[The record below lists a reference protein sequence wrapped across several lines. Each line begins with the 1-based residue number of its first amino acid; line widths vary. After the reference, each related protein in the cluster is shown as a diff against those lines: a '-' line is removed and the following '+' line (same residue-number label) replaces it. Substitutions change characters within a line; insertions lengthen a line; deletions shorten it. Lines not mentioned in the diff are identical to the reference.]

1 MKSTKTRFY
10 VLFLL
15 FIVTAINYMDRA
27 NLSVAGNSIQK
38 EFDLSPTQLGLLFS
52 MFTWTYVLSQI
63 PVGYILD
70 RIGVRKLY
78 GWAVIIWSIF
88 TCLMGLASHH
98 LFTTAIAS
106 FAFLLL
112 CRALIGIAEAP
123 SFPANAKIIST
134 WFPTQERARA
144 TAFYA
149 CAQYIG
155 LAVLTPLL
163 ALIIANYGWEYSF
176 YASGGVG
183 IIFGIYW
190 LFKYRDPLESKKT
203 NAAEIEHI
211 RQGGGLGQSSTES
224 KEVKEKVKWTDVSYV
239 LKQRNIWGLFI
250 AQFAMNSTL
259 YFFLT
264 WFIIYLEKGLN
275 LSISKAGIGAVF
287 PYMMAMLGLLCSGF
301 VSDFLMK
308 KGCSRTFA
316 RKLPAILGL
325 GLAGTM
331 CFVNFFE
338 NSPVI
343 AIAILSFAF
352 FANAFSNIGWVILSD
367 IVPAKVIGTIG
378 GFFNVSG
385 NLAGI
390 ATPII
395 MGLILQATDSF
406 AYAMYYISFV
416 SVLGALSHIFVIRK
430 LDTIKLPSMSNE

>member
-1 MKSTKTRFY
+1 MKATRSRFF

-15 FIVTAINYMDRA
+15 FLATAINYMDRA
-27 NLSVAGNSIQK
+27 NLSVAGTSIQK
-38 EFDLSPTQLGLLFS
+38 EFDLSPANLGLLFS

-78 GWAVIIWSIF
+78 GCAIIIWSIF

-134 WFPTQERARA
+134 WFPTQERASS
-144 TAFYA
+144 TAIYA

-155 LAVLTPLL
+155 LALLTPVL
-163 ALIIANYGWEYSF
+163 AFIVANYGWEMSF
-176 YASGGVG
+176 YASGGAG
-183 IIFGIYW
+183 IVFGVYW
-190 LFKYRDPLESKKT
+190 LYKYRDPLENKKT
-203 NAAEIEHI
+203 NTAELEHI
-211 RQGGGLGQSSTES
+211 RQGGGLGQTSAQQKATN
-224 KEVKEKVKWTDVSYV
+224 EKVEWKDVSYV
-239 LKQRNIWGLFI
+239 LKQRNIWDLFI

-264 WFIIYLEKGLN
+264 WFIVYLEKGLN
-275 LSISKAGIGAVF
+275 LSISKAGIGAAF

-301 VSDFLMK
+301 VSDALMK
-308 KGCSRTFA
+308 KGISRTKS

-338 NSPVI
+338 DKPVI

-367 IVPAKVIGTIG
+367 IVPSKVIGTIG

-395 MGLILQATDSF
+395 MGIILQTTNSF

-416 SVLGALSHIFVIRK
+416 SVLGALSHIFIIRK
-430 LDTIKLPSMSNE
+430 LDTIKLPSMD

>member
-1 MKSTKTRFY
+1 MKATKSRFF

-27 NLSVAGNSIQK
+27 NLSVAGTSIQG
-38 EFDLSPTQLGLLFS
+38 EFALSPTQLGLLFS

-78 GWAVIIWSIF
+78 GVAVIIWSIF
-88 TCLMGLASHH
+88 TCLMGLASSS
-98 LFTTAIAS
+98 LFTTAASS

-112 CRALIGIAEAP
+112 CRALIGVAEAP

-134 WFPTQERARA
+134 WFPTQERASS
-144 TAFYA
+144 TAVYA
-149 CAQYIG
+149 CAQYLG
-155 LAVLTPLL
+155 LALLTPVL
-163 ALIIANYGWEYSF
+163 AFIVAHYGWEASF
-176 YASGGVG
+176 YVSGGVG

-190 LFKYRDPLESKKT
+190 LIKYRDPLESST
-203 NAAEIEHI
+203 VNQAELDHI
-211 RQGGGLGQSSTES
+211 RKGGGLGQNKS
-224 KEVKEKVKWTDVSYV
+224 VKEKVEWRDINHV

-264 WFIIYLEKGLN
+264 WFIVYLEKGLN
-275 LSISKAGIGAVF
+275 LSISKAGLGASF
-287 PYMMAMLGLLCSGF
+287 PYIMAMVGLLCSGF
-301 VSDFLMK
+301 LSDALMR
-308 KGCSRTFA
+308 KGLSRTFS

-331 CFVNFFE
+331 CLVNFFE
-338 NSPVI
+338 DRPII

-352 FANAFSNIGWVILSD
+352 FANAVSNIGWVIISD
-367 IVPAKVIGTIG
+367 IVPTKVVGTIG

-395 MGLILQATDSF
+395 MGVILQTTGSF
-406 AYAMYYISFV
+406 AYSMYYISAV
-416 SVLGALSHIFVIRK
+416 SVMGALSHIFIIQK
-430 LDTIKLPSMSNE
+430 LDTIKLPSETRS